1 MNESSEVFKIVKTVL
16 NEQRDD
22 ANMASEA
29 YRESLAKSITQQVET
44 HIKQLIEDIVSP
56 CGIPSIT

>member
-1 MNESSEVFKIVKTVL
+1 MNESSEVFKIVKSVL
-16 NEQRDD
+16 NEQRADV
-22 ANMASEA
+22 NMASEA
-29 YRESLAKSITQQVET
+29 YRKALAESITQQVET